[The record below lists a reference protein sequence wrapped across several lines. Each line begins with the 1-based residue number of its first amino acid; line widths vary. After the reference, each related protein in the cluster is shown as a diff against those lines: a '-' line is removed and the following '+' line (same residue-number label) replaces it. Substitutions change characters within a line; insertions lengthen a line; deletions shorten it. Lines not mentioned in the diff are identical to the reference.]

1 MATIVYAL
9 STLTC
14 VACAYLLLRSFT
26 RNGTRLLLWSG
37 LCFIGLALNN
47 ALATIDV
54 NTPTELMDL
63 STIRVVVSIVSVS
76 ILIYGLTWESI

>member
-1 MATIVYAL
+1 MASIVYAL

-14 VACAYLLLRSFT
+14 IACAYLLLRSFK

-37 LCFIGLALNN
+37 LCFVGLALNN

-54 NTPTELMDL
+54 NTPADLMDL
-63 STIRVVVSIVSVS
+63 STIRVVVSIISVS

>member
-1 MATIVYAL
+1 MASIVYAL

-14 VACAYLLLRSFT
+14 IACAYLLLRSFKRT
-26 RNGTRLLLWSG
+26 GTRLLLWSG

-47 ALATIDV
+47 ILATIDV
-54 NTPTELMDL
+54 NTPTDLMDL
-63 STIRVVVSIVSVS
+63 STLRVMVSIVSVS

>member
-14 VACAYLLLRSFT
+14 IACAYLLLRSFK

-37 LCFIGLALNN
+37 LCFIGMALNN
-47 ALATIDV
+47 ALATVDV
-54 NTPTELMDL
+54 NTAPEVLDLATVRVLVSLISL
-63 STIRVVVSIVSVS
+63 STLVF
-76 ILIYGLTWESI
+76 GLTWESI